1 MKRLLSLMGVAVSR
15 RWLLPTIVVLIG
27 MGILARLGFWQLDR
41 LEQRRTANAALRQVL
56 ASPPLELTG
65 EENLTHLGDLKDREV
80 VVGGEYDFSRQVIL
94 KLQNWEG
101 QTGVHLVTPL
111 LLDERERAVLVDR
124 GWIPETQA
132 GSESLSKFDEPGEVI
147 VGGYVALSQTLSRA
161 TDGSQV
167 GEPQDE
173 WYRIDIEAIQAQLPY
188 ELLPVYVRQAPLPG
202 GNTEP
207 PFRSEREIDLSE
219 GPHLGYA
226 VQWFIF
232 SFILLMIYL
241 TYLGKRTSV

>member
-1 MKRLLSLMGVAVSR
+1 MKRLLSLLGVAVSR

-65 EENLTHLGDLKDREV
+65 EENLTHLSDLKDREV

-161 TDGSQV
+161 TDAKQV

-188 ELLPVYVRQAPLPG
+188 ELLPVYIRQAPLPG